1 MKNLFFRLLPI
12 VLLFFQVIVTAIQ
25 FDYAEMVMMPKS
37 ILGIVSVFII
47 VIIYFFTMN
56 PKVCFYLTGFI
67 ACIASVNLIAFT
79 NSISTYEV
87 GFSINSFSVEIS
99 IQLFPL
105 VVFLIWLMIFF
116 YFDKIYLKKILLFL
130 FSK

>member
-25 FDYAEMVMMPKS
+25 FEYEEMVMMPKS
-37 ILGIVSVFII
+37 ILGIVSFFII